1 MGFLDSIFADVLQV
15 TQEFNNLKEELTT
28 SLSAAIDP
36 AGELR
41 STVDQIHT
49 DVKDK
54 VSGVVSSYNPKNI
67 APEDI
72 TKFINK

>member
-15 TQEFNNLKEELTT
+15 TQEFNNLKEEIT
-28 SLSAAIDP
+28 SSVSSVIDP
-36 AGELR
+36 AGDLR
-41 STVDQIHT
+41 STVNDIAN
-49 DVKDK
+49 DVKGQ